1 MNKIKIAF
9 NKKYISKDEIAELG
23 LDNTHADILEH
34 DFNPKE
40 PVNSAF
46 FNQILLILGNL
57 GIGVITN
64 IIADELVNL
73 INKVRKNAKSQ
84 RMYLIDSTGK
94 KERMNQ
100 SIILLG
106 NNGEVLNLIFETD
119 KELNEVQLN
128 NLKEILNHLG
138 EGHYYLFLKADGKI
152 KIFTELEYAH
162 YQYDN
167 L

>member
-1 MNKIKIAF
+1 M
-9 NKKYISKDEIAELG
+9 D

-64 IIADELVNL
+64 IIADELVDL
-73 INKVRKNAKSQ
+73 INKVRKNAKNQ
-84 RMYLIDSTGK
+84 RMYLIDSSGK

-100 SIILLG
+100 SIILIG
-106 NNGEVLNLIFETD
+106 NNGQVLNLIFETD

-128 NLKEILNHLG
+128 NLKEILNHLV

-152 KIFTELEYAH
+152 KIFTELEYGH

-167 L
+167 Q